1 MSFQRNNNNMLIP
14 KGTEYVENLNVIT
27 SKNLRTGDNSGFMA
41 IKYDSLT
48 LLVELCFCVQYYYI
62 CYFINENNE
71 VVFKTEST
79 SIKEVKSD
87 SKEQLKKMSK
97 K

>member
-1 MSFQRNNNNMLIP
+1 MLIP
-14 KGTEYVENLNVIT
+14 IGTEYVESFNDIT

-41 IKYDSLT
+41 INIDDLT
-48 LLVELCFCVQYYYI
+48 LLFELCFCVQYYYI
-62 CYFINENNE
+62 CYFIDENNE

-79 SIKEVKSD
+79 SIKEVKDD
-87 SKEQLKKMSK
+87 SKEQLKKLNK